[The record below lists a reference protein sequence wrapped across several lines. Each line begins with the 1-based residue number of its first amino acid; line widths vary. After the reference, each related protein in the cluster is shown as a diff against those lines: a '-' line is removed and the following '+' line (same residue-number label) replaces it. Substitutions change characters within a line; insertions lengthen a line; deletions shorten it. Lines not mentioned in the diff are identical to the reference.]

1 MDNERAFRE
10 LEIKVTKTGA
20 FVRGALAVGT
30 ILLGAI
36 QFYAL
41 HELKGID
48 DRTARITTVERQ
60 VAVLEADIAFLSN
73 FCRPAPPTPIGPGH
87 R

>member
-1 MDNERAFRE
+1 MDNENALNE
-10 LEIKVTKTGA
+10 LAIQVAKTGA

-30 ILLGAI
+30 ILLRAI

-48 DRTARITTVERQ
+48 ERTARINMVERQ
-60 VAVLEADIAFLSN
+60 VAVLETDVAFLSN
-73 FCRPAPPTPIGPGH
+73 QCRPAPAPHSTGH